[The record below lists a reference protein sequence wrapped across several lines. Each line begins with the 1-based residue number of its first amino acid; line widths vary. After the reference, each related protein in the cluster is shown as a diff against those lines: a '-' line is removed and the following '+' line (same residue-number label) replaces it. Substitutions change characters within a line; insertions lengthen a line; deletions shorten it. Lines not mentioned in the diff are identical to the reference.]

1 MSDSNKEIEDMKK
14 EAARHAKEE
23 ARKRLAAKHEM
34 EMSNGVQEEKEK
46 ALPKDGEVSIEEA
59 KHHAV
64 EAALAKQ
71 KAKENESSS
80 EEKAKAA
87 AAAKAK
93 AAALAK
99 QKAKENE
106 SPSEEKAKAA
116 AAAKAK
122 AAALA
127 KQKAKENES
136 PSEEKAKAAAAAKA
150 KAKAAAIAKQK
161 AKENESSSEEKAKAA
176 AAAKA
181 KAAALAKRKAKENE
195 SPSEEEKAKAAAA
208 AKAKAAAL
216 AKQKA
221 KENES
226 PSEEEKAKAKAKAV
240 AAAKAKAAAL
250 AKQKVSKEGTTSN
263 DEKAKAIAAA
273 KAKAAAAAKAKGA
286 VGKKEEEMKQEEPSP
301 NQPYLD
307 AYVEIIKE
315 KMDENSL
322 EDYYINKLSKDV
334 PTLVVKLERYYEV
347 MELLR
352 GHEGLAFDYMSE
364 LHATDFVTH
373 MEVYVHLF
381 SYGKKQSVAVKVKMD
396 RESPRVAS
404 IAPLWSG
411 ADWPERE
418 AYDLLGV
425 TFEGHP
431 NLTRILMPDDWAGH
445 PLRKDYEP
453 LDVEV

>member
-46 ALPKDGEVSIEEA
+46 ALPKDGEISIEEA

-64 EAALAKQ
+64 E
-71 KAKENESSS
+71 
-80 EEKAKAA
+80 
-87 AAAKAK
+87 
-93 AAALAK
+93 AALAK

-136 PSEEKAKAAAAAKA
+136 PSEE
-150 KAKAAAIAKQK
+150 
-161 AKENESSSEEKAKAA
+161 EKAKAA
-176 AAAKA
+176 AAAKT
-181 KAAALAKRKAKENE
+181 KAAALAKQKAKENE
-195 SPSEEEKAKAAAA
+195 SPSEEEKAKAKAKAAAA

-226 PSEEEKAKAKAKAV
+226 PSEEEKAKAKAKAAAAAKAKAAALAKRKAKENESPSEEEKAKAKAKAV

-250 AKQKVSKEGTTSN
+250 AEQKVSKEGTTSN

-273 KAKAAAAAKAKGA
+273 KAKAAAAAKGKGA

-431 NLTRILMPDDWAGH
+431 NLTRILMPEDWAGH